1 MQDRSSGPIGP
12 PISHDED
19 CHLPGVQAVTTP
31 ADPTLRPEAPDD
43 AEAIEAVT
51 VAAFGE
57 APHTSHTEQ
66 HIVRAL
72 RAAGA
77 LSVSLVAECD
87 GELVGHVAAS
97 PVTLLDGT
105 PGWFGL
111 GPVSV
116 LPAWQGRGIGSA
128 LVRACLGRLRERGAR
143 GCVLVGEPGYYQR
156 FGFRSLPGLI
166 LPGVP
171 PEYFMALCWTNE
183 RPRARVAFHP
193 AFEATV

>member
-1 MQDRSSGPIGP
+1 MQGA
-12 PISHDED
+12 
-19 CHLPGVQAVTTP
+19 QAVTTTP
-31 ADPTLRPEAPDD
+31 HPTIRPETPGD

-51 VAAFGE
+51 VAAFRE
-57 APHTSHTEQ
+57 APHSSQIEQ

-87 GELVGHVAAS
+87 GEVVGHVAAS
-97 PVTLLDGT
+97 PVTLSDGT

-116 LPAWQGRGIGSA
+116 LPGWQGRGIGSA
-128 LVRACLGRLRERGAR
+128 LVKACLARLRERGAR

-156 FGFRSLPGLI
+156 FGFRSLPGLV

-171 PEYFMALCWTNE
+171 PEYFMALSWGNE
-183 RPRARVAFHP
+183 GPRAQVAFHP
-193 AFEATV
+193 AFAATA

>member
-1 MQDRSSGPIGP
+1 MT
-12 PISHDED
+12 
-19 CHLPGVQAVTTP
+19 TTP
-31 ADPTLRPEAPDD
+31 HPVIRLETPHD
-43 AEAIEAVT
+43 AETIEAVT
-51 VAAFGE
+51 VAAFRE
-57 APHTSHTEQ
+57 APHSSHTEQ

-72 RAAGA
+72 REAGA

-87 GELVGHVAAS
+87 GEVVGHVAAS
-97 PVTLLDGT
+97 PVTLSDGS

-128 LVRACLGRLRERGAR
+128 LVAACLARLRERGAR
-143 GCVLVGEPGYYQR
+143 GCVLLGDPGYYQR

-171 PEYFMALCWTNE
+171 PEYFMALCWTDE
-183 RPRARVAFHP
+183 RPQARVAFHP
-193 AFEATV
+193 AFAATA